1 MKFRLLHDRVG
12 IDASIADLIAILLI
26 TTEAM
31 VADIPH
37 EV

>member
-12 IDASIADLIAILLI
+12 IDASI